1 MKKILAGMFFR
12 LVRGYEIWALIGL
25 FLFATIYL
33 THTDVMTLDYLSAK
47 YTPGYTYS
55 YDYGEGET
63 VISKD
68 NADLYRYEFT
78 HIVVTAANH
87 PSLSVE
93 EYKKLLA
100 TSSGSGRRWTYRRI
114 SFVDKIYDYV
124 SMGILP
130 MVQHKRKDLPPEY
143 TSFISMLRERL
154 ARTDLSSR
162 TIENYVDAVWSFCA
176 YMAAQNVL
184 SFKNITEVQM
194 VRRAAVPSPAG
205 YGTPSGS
212 V

>member
-1 MKKILAGMFFR
+1 MDIKDIAGSDIKQ
-12 LVRGYEIWALIGL
+12 LLEYIEEQ
-25 FLFATIYL
+25 
-33 THTDVMTLDYLSAK
+33 S
-47 YTPGYTYS
+47 
-55 YDYGEGET
+55 
-63 VISKD
+63 SKD

-130 MVQHKRKDLPPEY
+130 MVQHKREGSAAGVYLFYIYAERAVSQNRLIVKDNRKLCGCGLVLLCLYGCSKCAILQEHY
-143 TSFISMLRERL
+143 GATGCRL
-154 ARTDLSSR
+154 LQWCR
-162 TIENYVDAVWSFCA
+162 W
-176 YMAAQNVL
+176 
-184 SFKNITEVQM
+184 
-194 VRRAAVPSPAG
+194 
-205 YGTPSGS
+205 
-212 V
+212 